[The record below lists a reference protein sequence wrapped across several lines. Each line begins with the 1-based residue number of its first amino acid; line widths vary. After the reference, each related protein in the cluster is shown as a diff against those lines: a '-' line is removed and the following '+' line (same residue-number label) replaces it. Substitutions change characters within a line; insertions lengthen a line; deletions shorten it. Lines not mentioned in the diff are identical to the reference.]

1 MKSIRYFTV
10 LGAALLPLVLAVAT
24 NGCGNK
30 EEENTVP
37 TAAPTPTP
45 TPTPAPTPAAM
56 VPEEDA
62 GPDAADG
69 GDADAGDAKAVGTG
83 GDPTGIRKC
92 CNALA
97 GNQKSAPP
105 DQQLAYGA
113 AIAVCNG
120 LVNSPQGRQ
129 ALSSVRAALRGASV
143 PSACQ

>member
-10 LGAALLPLVLAVAT
+10 LGAVLLPFVVIGAYGCDGKEAT
-24 NGCGNK
+24 DA
-30 EEENTVP
+30 VP

-45 TPTPAPTPAAM
+45 TPTPAPTPAAI

-62 GPDAADG
+62 GPDAD
-69 GDADAGDAKAVGTG
+69 DAGDASDAAKAVGT

-97 GNQKSAPP
+97 QNQKSAPP

-129 ALSSVRAALRGASV
+129 ALSSVRAALKGASA
-143 PSACQ
+143 PAACQ

>member
-1 MKSIRYFTV
+1 MKSTRYFTV
-10 LGAALLPLVLAVAT
+10 LGAALFPLVLAVAT
-24 NGCGNK
+24 NGCDKEK
-30 EEENTVP
+30 EEDTVP
-37 TAAPTPTP
+37 TAAPAPTPTP
-45 TPTPAPTPAAM
+45 TPTPAAI

-62 GPDAADG
+62 GPDADP
-69 GDADAGDAKAVGTG
+69 DAGDAGDAKKVGTG
-83 GDPTGIRKC
+83 GDPTGIRAC

-120 LVNSPQGRQ
+120 LVNSPQGRA
-129 ALSSVRAALRGASV
+129 ALVQVRAALKGANV

>member
-1 MKSIRYFTV
+1 MKSTRYFTV
-10 LGAALLPLVLAVAT
+10 LAAALFPLVLAGVT

-30 EEENTVP
+30 EEDTVP
-37 TAAPTPTP
+37 TAAPAPTPTP
-45 TPTPAPTPAAM
+45 TPTPTPAAM

-62 GPDAADG
+62 GPDASDG
-69 GDADAGDAKAVGTG
+69 GDAGDAGKAVGT

-97 GNQKSAPP
+97 QNQKSAPP

-113 AIAVCNG
+113 AIAACNG

-129 ALSSVRAALRGASV
+129 ALSSVRAALRGASA
-143 PSACQ
+143 PAACQ

>member
-1 MKSIRYFTV
+1 MKSTRYFTV
-10 LGAALLPLVLAVAT
+10 LGAALFPLVLAVVT
-24 NGCGNK
+24 NGCGKDK
-30 EEENTVP
+30 EEDTVP

-62 GPDAADG
+62 GPDADA
-69 GDADAGDAKAVGTG
+69 GDADAGDAKPVGT

-97 GNQKSAPP
+97 QNQKSAPP

-113 AIAVCNG
+113 AIAACNG

-129 ALSSVRAALRGASV
+129 ALSSVRAALRGASA
-143 PSACQ
+143 PAACQ

>member
-10 LGAALLPLVLAVAT
+10 LGAVLFPLVLAIAT

-62 GPDAADG
+62 GSDA
-69 GDADAGDAKAVGTG
+69 GDAGDAGDAKAVGTG
-83 GDPTGIRKC
+83 GDPTGVRKC

-97 GNQKSAPP
+97 QNQKSAPP

-113 AIAVCNG
+113 AIVACNG

-129 ALSSVRAALRGASV
+129 ALVSVRAALRGASV
-143 PSACQ
+143 PAACQ